1 MCYKYGHDAYHCW
14 NRFDP
19 NFVQPPPPSAT
30 NDEALQHFSNPY
42 QSSYGQNSTQAQP
55 KAYVAAHQNA
65 YTPTTQEIQIPAE
78 SQTWFPDSGATH
90 HVTPDAH
97 HLTQGAPF
105 SGSEQVHIGNGQ
117 GLNITSVGSSQFL
130 SPSFPNVTLTLNDLL
145 VVPSI
150 TKNLVLVSRFAKDNN
165 VYFEFHPSYCC
176 VKCQVYDRVLLKGN
190 LGSDGLYSFQQL
202 YFLPST
208 SKAVKSSSLS
218 HPAIHTVIK
227 PNNPAD
233 NCSSFSNFAIWHR
246 RLGHAHAGAVR
257 IILDLC
263 KVPYQNK
270 SITDFCSGCCLGK
283 AHRLHSPA
291 SKTVYTKPFELIFS
305 DLWGPAPHLS
315 TCGYLYYITFVDAF
329 TRYTWI
335 YFLKKKSDALA
346 AFHQFYSLIN
356 TQFSTKLKSI
366 QTDWGGEFR
375 VFTKFL
381 NDQGIIHRLTCPHTS
396 HQNGI
401 VERKHRQIV
410 EMRLTLLAQAQLP
423 YKFWDH
429 SFTASVHLINRLP
442 TTASSQYTSPYHY
455 SLYNKIPDYTM
466 LRTFGCACFPSLR
479 PYNQHKLDYR
489 SQECINLGISPQHKG
504 YKCLAANGRIYISKD
519 VLFNE
524 LRFPYATLF
533 PSPSK
538 PAQPPSTF
546 PSNIPLTYSHLS
558 PNLSSS
564 VTTSASSSSPTQV

>member
-1 MCYKYGHDAYHCW
+1 MMYGKTDLVSVTDVESLLMVQEAQLDKFKTELTSGTISVNTVQGTNKQDSNYQNFNRGGGRFGGRGCGGRDTQGGRGRGRGPQPTCQLCYKYGHDAYHCW

-150 TKNLVLVSRFAKDNN
+150 TKNLVSVSRFAKDNN

-176 VKCQVYDRVLLKGN
+176 VKCQVSDRVLLKGN

-202 YFLPST
+202 HFLPST

-270 SITDFCSGCCLGK
+270 SITDFCSACCLGK

-346 AFHQFYSLIN
+346 AFH
-356 TQFSTKLKSI
+356 
-366 QTDWGGEFR
+366 
-375 VFTKFL
+375 
-381 NDQGIIHRLTCPHTS
+381 
-396 HQNGI
+396 
-401 VERKHRQIV
+401 
-410 EMRLTLLAQAQLP
+410 
-423 YKFWDH
+423 
-429 SFTASVHLINRLP
+429 
-442 TTASSQYTSPYHY
+442 
-455 SLYNKIPDYTM
+455 
-466 LRTFGCACFPSLR
+466 
-479 PYNQHKLDYR
+479 
-489 SQECINLGISPQHKG
+489 
-504 YKCLAANGRIYISKD
+504 
-519 VLFNE
+519 
-524 LRFPYATLF
+524 
-533 PSPSK
+533 
-538 PAQPPSTF
+538 
-546 PSNIPLTYSHLS
+546 
-558 PNLSSS
+558 
-564 VTTSASSSSPTQV
+564 